1 MKKQYIK
8 AVDVIAEVLR
18 KWYILVICVIL
29 MAVAVPNFKYNNDK
43 KLAESNKK
51 LIEQMKEKDDAAD
64 DPDNDIDYP
73 DEYYQVQNQIDEWKS
88 YLEKS
93 AFMKLDPYNMVAVRL
108 TYEIDDYNVAL
119 PAYIA
124 YINKKSMAQDIG
136 NTLENYTTVDIQDL
150 VSCEILGSTEDS
162 KILSVNIYASN
173 KDEGDTISSAVKK
186 AISDY
191 GEIKGLSMP
200 NLMDEVCYGGMFTGV
215 YDTQAANESRTSALV
230 TKRDSYVPKKT
241 DTTEASSQTSDATVD
256 ISKLVTEAHFNK
268 AYIFIGAFLGVILA
282 VVINIIIICVSDK
295 IRNDSAINE
304 SFGLDYFG
312 RINKD
317 KISKW
322 SKFVDRL
329 CYRRYSQE
337 NILVSALRIAKI
349 CDNTDVKKIYLTG
362 HISNADENIKAL
374 VDELKKQEIEAV
386 WIDSFSQDTDSLK
399 CIIENGNV
407 VFINELRKAYFG
419 DVVQDI
425 TVANEQNISIL
436 GYVTVGA

>member
-64 DPDNDIDYP
+64 DPDPDNDIDYP

-191 GEIKGLSMP
+191 G
-200 NLMDEVCYGGMFTGV
+200 
-215 YDTQAANESRTSALV
+215 
-230 TKRDSYVPKKT
+230 
-241 DTTEASSQTSDATVD
+241 
-256 ISKLVTEAHFNK
+256 
-268 AYIFIGAFLGVILA
+268 
-282 VVINIIIICVSDK
+282 
-295 IRNDSAINE
+295 
-304 SFGLDYFG
+304 
-312 RINKD
+312 
-317 KISKW
+317 
-322 SKFVDRL
+322 
-329 CYRRYSQE
+329 
-337 NILVSALRIAKI
+337 
-349 CDNTDVKKIYLTG
+349 
-362 HISNADENIKAL
+362 
-374 VDELKKQEIEAV
+374 
-386 WIDSFSQDTDSLK
+386 TDSGK
-399 CIIENGNV
+399 
-407 VFINELRKAYFG
+407 
-419 DVVQDI
+419 
-425 TVANEQNISIL
+425 
-436 GYVTVGA
+436 